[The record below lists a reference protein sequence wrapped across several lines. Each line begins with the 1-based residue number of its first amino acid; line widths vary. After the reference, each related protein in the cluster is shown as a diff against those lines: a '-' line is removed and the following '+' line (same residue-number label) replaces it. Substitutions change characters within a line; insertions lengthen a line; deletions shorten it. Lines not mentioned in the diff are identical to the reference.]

1 MNTTKTNGKF
11 KRCSQNIKLAVGSS
25 YDFNDNSLGIR
36 YEFRRTPS
44 DKYDT
49 RNIIETNVTSVSQN
63 LSSTSEK
70 FSQSSR
76 HSLNSYAVFKFG
88 KMKNYEFTTDVDYVY
103 NLSSNSSNI
112 EELGNS
118 YENKIATANSAKNN
132 IVAAKANL
140 SARWKYVSLNLG
152 GQYSLQE
159 PNKRLAQMS
168 QKLRISLKIRLMRK
182 DSICQQVTL
191 LLIGK

>member
-1 MNTTKTNGKF
+1 M
-11 KRCSQNIKLAVGSS
+11 AVGSS

-88 KMKNYEFTTDVDYVY
+88 KMKIM
-103 NLSSNSSNI
+103 NL
-112 EELGNS
+112 
-118 YENKIATANSAKNN
+118 
-132 IVAAKANL
+132 
-140 SARWKYVSLNLG
+140 
-152 GQYSLQE
+152 LQM
-159 PNKRLAQMS
+159 LIMS
-168 QKLRISLKIRLMRK
+168 IICPPILLM
-182 DSICQQVTL
+182 
-191 LLIGK
+191 